1 MRCSQLVSLTEAVGG
16 EALVLDG
23 GSWHFS
29 WVVSCRDGGRPGGRL
44 TVVSCRKLKFVKE
57 TPKGLPHSVKNM
69 IDTET

>member
-44 TVVSCRKLKFVKE
+44 TVGELQE
-57 TPKGLPHSVKNM
+57 TEICEGDSQRSASFSEKH
-69 IDTET
+69 D